1 MKRLLPLLAAMALLA
16 GLAGSALAADEALPY
31 TRRGSDRLIRRPG
44 SRAIRATPAPG
55 ERS

>member
-1 MKRLLPLLAAMALLA
+1 MKRLTPLAAVMALLA
-16 GLAGSALAADEALPY
+16 GLAGAALAADEALPY
-31 TRRGSDRLIRRPG
+31 TRRGSDRLNRRPG